1 MYNNAQTDLEIWQSF
16 LEGNEHALE
25 EIYRGQ
31 YSRLYAYGIKFVAD
45 KELVKDCI
53 QDLFVK
59 LHCNR
64 KQLRETVNLNT
75 YLIRAL
81 KNKLYDSLSA
91 HIDMQ
96 DIDAL
101 PFDLKAE
108 DSFFTL
114 FSENDEDLLQ
124 KHKLQKALEKI
135 SPRQRESIYLRFIQ
149 ELDYEEIGTILEIN
163 YQSAKNLVS
172 RTLIKLREIY
182 FES

>member
-1 MYNNAQTDLEIWQSF
+1 MYKNAQTDLEIWQSF
-16 LEGNEHALE
+16 LEGDEQALAK
-25 EIYRGQ
+25 IYRGQ
-31 YSRLYAYGIKFVAD
+31 YSRLYAYGIKFVSD
-45 KELVKDCI
+45 SELVKDCI
-53 QDLFVK
+53 QDLFIK

-81 KNKLYDSLSA
+81 KNKLYDALSA
-91 HIDMQ
+91 QVNMQ

-101 PFDLKAE
+101 PFDLKAD
-108 DSFFTL
+108 DSFFSL
-114 FSENDEDLLQ
+114 FAEDDEELFQ
-124 KHKLQKALEKI
+124 KQKLQKALDMI

-149 ELDYEEIGTILEIN
+149 ELDYEEVGAILEIN

-182 FES
+182 FEL

>member
-1 MYNNAQTDLEIWQSF
+1 
-16 LEGNEHALE
+16 
-25 EIYRGQ
+25 
-31 YSRLYAYGIKFVAD
+31 
-45 KELVKDCI
+45 
-53 QDLFVK
+53 
-59 LHCNR
+59 
-64 KQLRETVNLNT
+64 
-75 YLIRAL
+75 
-81 KNKLYDSLSA
+81 
-91 HIDMQ
+91 MQ

-149 ELDYEEIGTILEIN
+149 ELDYEEIGAILEIN

>member
-81 KNKLYDSLSA
+81 KNKLYDSLS
-91 HIDMQ
+91 D
-96 DIDAL
+96 
-101 PFDLKAE
+101 
-108 DSFFTL
+108 
-114 FSENDEDLLQ
+114 
-124 KHKLQKALEKI
+124 KI
-135 SPRQRESIYLRFIQ
+135 
-149 ELDYEEIGTILEIN
+149 
-163 YQSAKNLVS
+163 
-172 RTLIKLREIY
+172 
-182 FES
+182 